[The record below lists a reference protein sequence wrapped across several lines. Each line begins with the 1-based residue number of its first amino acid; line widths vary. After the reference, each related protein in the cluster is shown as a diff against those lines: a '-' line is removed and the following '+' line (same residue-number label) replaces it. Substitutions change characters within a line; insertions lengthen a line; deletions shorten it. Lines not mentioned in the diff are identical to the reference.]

1 MDYPYIRI
9 QAATD
14 NEDHTI
20 AVDVRV
26 QSEFITL
33 DETALAHTVQ
43 QWLLDNVEPVTST
56 TAEHRDQTF
65 PVTPLPPLNA

>member
-20 AVDVRV
+20 AVEVNV
-26 QSEFITL
+26 QSEFITI
-33 DETALAHTVQ
+33 DETALAHTIE
-43 QWLLDNVEPVTST
+43 QWIRDNVEQVTST
-56 TAEHRDQTF
+56 TAERREQTF
-65 PVTPLPPLNA
+65 PVTPLPPLGT

>member
-20 AVDVRV
+20 AVDLHV
-26 QSEFITL
+26 QSEFITI
-33 DETALAHTVQ
+33 DETALAHTIEQWLRDNVQ
-43 QWLLDNVEPVTST
+43 QVVST

-65 PVTPLPPLNA
+65 PVTPLPPLGS